1 MNHRRLARVFAF
13 ETIYPDT
20 FSEEI
25 VEEAVLDT
33 TKMQGKANQFAKQ
46 LIAGV
51 RSEKEQLDAALQEF
65 SPKRKMERFPKV
77 ELTILRMAAWELL
90 HPQED
95 TPAKIVI
102 NEAVLLAKEFG
113 GETSYKY
120 INAIL
125 HNLAKSRQ

>member
-13 ETIYPDT
+13 ETIYADT

-102 NEAVLLAKEFG
+102 NEAVINAKEYCD
-113 GETSYKY
+113 EDSYKF
-120 INAIL
+120 INGVLNDIV
-125 HNLAKSRQ
+125 